1 MEVGEGLQRR
11 WIPFVRSEHST
22 YVCDQLSKLADN
34 SDACMGRSRR
44 DNWRIAQRM
53 NKSRIGFRGYS
64 RDHAMQGLS
73 KKITQECGS
82 HAIFNDRVNSNVLT
96 ERSQD

>member
-1 MEVGEGLQRR
+1 
-11 WIPFVRSEHST
+11 
-22 YVCDQLSKLADN
+22 
-34 SDACMGRSRR
+34 MGRSRQ

-53 NKSRIGFRGYS
+53 NKTRIGFRGYS
-64 RDHAMQGLS
+64 RDPAMQGLS

-82 HAIFNDRVNSNVLT
+82 HAIFNDHVNSNVLT